1 MTGVFDPYREWLGID
16 PQEHP
21 VDHYR
26 LLGLQR
32 FESDVA
38 LINQAA
44 DACMVEIRLH
54 QLGPH
59 GRYTQQLLNEISTA
73 RVCLV
78 QADSRTAYD
87 AQLVGDAVPTVSR
100 RECRHR
106 PLLHWHRRCRRQ
118 PPYRLVI
125 SNHRSQS
132 GPIRHLED

>member
-26 LLGLQR
+26 LLGLQQ
-32 FESDVA
+32 FESDVD

-44 DACMVEIRLH
+44 DACMVEVRLH

-59 GRYTQQLLNEISTA
+59 GRYTQQLLNEISSA

-78 QADSRTAYD
+78 QTDSRIAYES
-87 AQLVGDAVPTVSR
+87 QR
-100 RECRHR
+100 R
-106 PLLHWHRRCRRQ
+106 
-118 PPYRLVI
+118 
-125 SNHRSQS
+125 
-132 GPIRHLED
+132 GGAAIR